1 MGEGR
6 RALTNEEGFFLDTYA
21 MVEYLRGNK
30 RYASLV
36 ASEARRATSVMNL
49 VELYYLVLRER
60 GSEEEADGALAA
72 FGQFESR
79 VTAEDIRDGM
89 KMRLSARARKTDF
102 SYADAI
108 GYAMSNRLG
117 MRYLT
122 GDDAFKGIPNV
133 EFVK

>member
-1 MGEGR
+1 
-6 RALTNEEGFFLDTYA
+6 LTSDEGFFLDAYA

-30 RYASLV
+30 RFAGLV

-49 VELYYLVLRER
+49 VELYYLVLREH

-72 FGQFESR
+72 FGQFESQ
-79 VTAEDIRDGM
+79 VTAEDIRNGM
-89 KMRLSARARKTDF
+89 KMRLSARARKTGF

-108 GYAMSNRLG
+108 GYAMSSRLG
-117 MRYLT
+117 MKYLT
-122 GDDAFKGIPNV
+122 GDDAFKSLPNV

>member
-1 MGEGR
+1 MGESR
-6 RALTNEEGFFLDTYA
+6 RTLTSDEGFFLDTYA

-36 ASEARRATSVMNL
+36 SSDGRRATSVMNL

-60 GSEEEADGALAA
+60 GNEREADTALAA
-72 FGQFESR
+72 FGQFEIH
-79 VTAEDIRDGM
+79 VTAEDIRNGM

-108 GYAMSNRLG
+108 GYAMSGRLG

-122 GDDAFKGIPNV
+122 GDDAFKGLPNV

>member
-1 MGEGR
+1 M
-6 RALTNEEGFFLDTYA
+6 TSEEGFFLDTYA

-36 ASEARRATSVMNL
+36 ASDGGRATSVMNL

-60 GSEEEADGALAA
+60 GNEKEADTALAA
-72 FGQFESR
+72 FGQFESQ
-79 VTAEDIRDGM
+79 VTADDIRNGM

-108 GYAMSNRLG
+108 GYAMSGRLG

-122 GDDAFKGIPNV
+122 GDDAFKGLPNV